1 MPKKNKIDEE
11 ISEDVLQNI
20 ADILNSLAHPLRLK
34 IILHLYKN
42 PASVSE
48 MLQVLNVRQP
58 NLSQHLTLLKRL
70 RILKTKRQGRM
81 VYYHLNYPEIKDYI
95 LNILELLHKMQSNL

>member
-1 MPKKNKIDEE
+1 MPRKNKVSEE
-11 ISEDVLQNI
+11 ISEDMLQNI

-42 PASVSE
+42 PASVTE

-81 VYYHLNYPEIKDYI
+81 VYYYLNYPEIKDYI
-95 LNILELLHKMQSNL
+95 LNILELLRKIQSNP